1 VHDNFLAELLK
12 AVTTMQEYNDNV
24 LETTRTQYNRKMFT
38 DFVALEKSIFE
49 ALETARNHTE
59 TKKNST
65 LLEVKAMLDAKRA
78 EIITEL
84 QKWTEV

>member
-1 VHDNFLAELLK
+1 
-12 AVTTMQEYNDNV
+12 
-24 LETTRTQYNRKMFT
+24 MFT